1 MEYRD
6 TIGVDKNE
14 RFGVEL
20 EFSDVRLARVKKE
33 GESKGLPIKYIY
45 KHYNRPL
52 PFNIWYLDEDTTVTE
67 EIFGQPGI
75 KRLVGGELSSRILKD
90 TPSDWREI
98 RKICEFLKS
107 LKAKTNTYC
116 SSHVTVNITTLDNP
130 NDLLRTLSQVVA
142 VYEPE
147 LHYFYMGD
155 KYERRALMDEYA
167 SLIRPRVFT
176 EERSYIESLPDSKQ
190 RIPLI
195 YTSMDAI
202 RVKKGLFSGPQ
213 LLEFRYPNGTLN
225 AKTIQNNINF
235 TLKLIEAIAS
245 GNFNGYRLN
254 REIHKAL
261 HEVDSSRLN
270 QTALETTE
278 ARDDYFDEL
287 VETIT
292 REDADK
298 EAFYRQFQKVKSTKI

>member
-1 MEYRD
+1 
-6 TIGVDKNE
+6 
-14 RFGVEL
+14 
-20 EFSDVRLARVKKE
+20 
-33 GESKGLPIKYIY
+33 
-45 KHYNRPL
+45 
-52 PFNIWYLDEDTTVTE
+52 
-67 EIFGQPGI
+67 
-75 KRLVGGELSSRILKD
+75 
-90 TPSDWREI
+90 
-98 RKICEFLKS
+98 
-107 LKAKTNTYC
+107 
-116 SSHVTVNITTLDNP
+116 
-130 NDLLRTLSQVVA
+130 
-142 VYEPE
+142 
-147 LHYFYMGD
+147 
-155 KYERRALMDEYA
+155 
-167 SLIRPRVFT
+167 
-176 EERSYIESLPDSKQ
+176 
-190 RIPLI
+190 
-195 YTSMDAI
+195 MDAI